1 MKVILVMLLI
11 IIIIIDDDDDVFLII
26 TVIISFFFTFSTSIL
41 FPQISDEDYQNV
53 IDRVATTKD
62 FAVVRDTII
71 FFLQVRINYHI

>member
-26 TVIISFFFTFSTSIL
+26 TVIISFFTFSTSIL